1 VSDLKRIPISRAYW
15 ELKAEQMMNR
25 VFDPDQTI
33 DLQVDQEVAPSPHRP
48 PAGGSTPWTG
58 RGQLSLTP
66 KAKATA
72 NDPPQEAV
80 PPARLEAVP
89 PPPHPSPSG
98 HPPTPLPWLVALA
111 GMGLVST
118 IAALLFVQQWTHLQ
132 RSLSQERNL
141 LMVERLRSLG
151 PANPEPMPTQVQ
163 VLTTPAAP
171 SLEAIPRGQPLVAPG
186 AQVAE
191 SIAPPAPP
199 EEPWMEQLAELPP
212 AAPATAPL
220 LKVPL
225 SPKLARAIPAT
236 SSAIPGP
243 IPQLV
248 GLVAAP
254 GKPGSAIFQ
263 IGATSTSVNVGE
275 TIGGTGWRL
284 RSTDAESALVERDGV
299 ARRLAIVGGG

>member
-1 VSDLKRIPISRAYW
+1 
-15 ELKAEQMMNR
+15 
-25 VFDPDQTI
+25 
-33 DLQVDQEVAPSPHRP
+33 
-48 PAGGSTPWTG
+48 
-58 RGQLSLTP
+58 
-66 KAKATA
+66 
-72 NDPPQEAV
+72 
-80 PPARLEAVP
+80 
-89 PPPHPSPSG
+89 
-98 HPPTPLPWLVALA
+98 
-111 GMGLVST
+111 MGLVST
-118 IAALLFVQQWTHLQ
+118 IAALLFVQQWTQLQ

-163 VLTTPAAP
+163 LLTTPAAP
-171 SLEAIPRGQPLVAPG
+171 SLEAIPRGQQLVAPG

-191 SIAPPAPP
+191 SVAPPPPP
-199 EEPWMEQLAELPP
+199 EEPWMQQLSELPL

-236 SSAIPGP
+236 SSASPGP

-284 RSTDAESALVERDGV
+284 RSTDAESALVEREGV

>member
-1 VSDLKRIPISRAYW
+1 MSDLKRLPISRAYW

-33 DLQVDQEVAPSPHRP
+33 DLQVDPEVAPSPHRP

-58 RGQLSLTP
+58 RGQRSL
-66 KAKATA
+66 AAQATA
-72 NDPPQEAV
+72 NDPPQEA
-80 PPARLEAVP
+80 AP

-98 HPPTPLPWLVALA
+98 HPPTPWLWLALA

-118 IAALLFVQQWTHLQ
+118 IAALLFVQQWTQLQ

-163 VLTTPAAP
+163 LLTTPAAP

-191 SIAPPAPP
+191 SVAPPPPP
-199 EEPWMEQLAELPP
+199 EEPWMQQLSELPP
-212 AAPATAPL
+212 AAPAPAPL

-284 RSTDAESALVERDGV
+284 RSTDAESALVEREGV

>member
-1 VSDLKRIPISRAYW
+1 MSDLKRLPTSRAYW

-33 DLQVDQEVAPSPHRP
+33 DLPMEPGVAPSPHRP
-48 PAGGSTPWTG
+48 PAGGPPPWTG
-58 RGQLSLTP
+58 LGQRSLTSQV
-66 KAKATA
+66 TA
-72 NDPPQEAV
+72 SDSPQELVA
-80 PPARLEAVP
+80 PTPNQR
-89 PPPHPSPSG
+89 PSG
-98 HPPTPLPWLVALA
+98 HPPSPWLWLALA

-118 IAALLFVQQWTHLQ
+118 IAALLFVQQWSHLQ
-132 RSLSQERNL
+132 QSLSQERNL

-151 PANPEPMPTQVQ
+151 PANPEPMPSQVQ
-163 VLTTPAAP
+163 VLTTPMAP
-171 SLEAIPRGQPLVAPG
+171 SLETVPRSQPLVAPRTQ
-186 AQVAE
+186 AVE
-191 SIAPPAPP
+191 SAAPPPPP
-199 EEPWMEQLAELPP
+199 EEPWMQQLSELPQ
-212 AAPATAPL
+212 AAPPTAHL

-225 SPKLARAIPAT
+225 SPKLARVISAT
-236 SSAIPGP
+236 SPASPGP
-243 IPQLV
+243 MPQLV

-284 RSTDAESALVERDGV
+284 RSTDLESALVEREGV

>member
-1 VSDLKRIPISRAYW
+1 MSDLKRLAISRAYW

-33 DLQVDQEVAPSPHRP
+33 DLHVDPEVAPSPHRP

-58 RGQLSLTP
+58 RGQRSL
-66 KAKATA
+66 AAQATA

-80 PPARLEAVP
+80 PP
-89 PPPHPSPSG
+89 PPHPRPSG
-98 HPPTPLPWLVALA
+98 HPPTPWLWLALA

-118 IAALLFVQQWTHLQ
+118 IAALLFVQQWTQLQ

-163 VLTTPAAP
+163 LLTTPAAP
-171 SLEAIPRGQPLVAPG
+171 SLEAIPRGQQLVAPG

-191 SIAPPAPP
+191 SVAPPPPP
-199 EEPWMEQLAELPP
+199 EEPWMQQLSELPL

-236 SSAIPGP
+236 SSASPGP

-284 RSTDAESALVERDGV
+284 RSTDAESALVEREGV

>member
-1 VSDLKRIPISRAYW
+1 MSDLKRIPISRAYW

-33 DLQVDQEVAPSPHRP
+33 DLQVDPEVAPSPHRP
-48 PAGGSTPWTG
+48 PDGGSTPWTG
-58 RGQLSLTP
+58 RGQLSLT
-66 KAKATA
+66 AQATA
-72 NDPPQEAV
+72 KDPPQEAV
-80 PPARLEAVP
+80 PP

-98 HPPTPLPWLVALA
+98 HPPTPWPWLVALA

-118 IAALLFVQQWTHLQ
+118 IAALLFVQQWTQLQ

-141 LMVERLRSLG
+141 LMVERLRALG

-171 SLEAIPRGQPLVAPG
+171 SLEAIPRGQPFIAPG

-191 SIAPPAPP
+191 SVAPPPPP
-199 EEPWMEQLAELPP
+199 EEPWMQQLAELPP

-284 RSTDAESALVERDGV
+284 RSTDAESALVEREGV